1 MLDTT
6 VARAVLCR
14 AQLLALPDALMQ
26 QEAILR
32 RVISLQPELP
42 ELPEPPE
49 LPELPEPPPA
59 SLPAKDELLEIVA
72 LCSPVSR

>member
-42 ELPEPPE
+42 ELPEPP
-49 LPELPEPPPA
+49 PA